1 MMCRFFRTACVVGVL
16 GLVACQAPAR
26 QPDVAA
32 VLVDPTPQS
41 RAQLAMAV
49 NEMLG
54 VSSVA
59 LADDALTRSS
69 VLLIERSPA
78 RDPGGVRIT
87 GRDYGKPETFTLVK
101 SGGGCVLVSGRDGRR
116 IVLTDATCRVA
127 SP

>member
-1 MMCRFFRTACVVGVL
+1 MCRLVRTACVIGVL
-16 GLVACQAPAR
+16 ALAACRAPAR

-41 RAQLAMAV
+41 RAQLANAV
-49 NEMLG
+49 NEMLR
-54 VSSVA
+54 VSSVT
-59 LADDALTRSS
+59 LTDDALTRSS
-69 VLLIERSPA
+69 TLLIERSSA

-101 SGGGCVLVSGRDGRR
+101 SGGDCVLVSGRDDRR